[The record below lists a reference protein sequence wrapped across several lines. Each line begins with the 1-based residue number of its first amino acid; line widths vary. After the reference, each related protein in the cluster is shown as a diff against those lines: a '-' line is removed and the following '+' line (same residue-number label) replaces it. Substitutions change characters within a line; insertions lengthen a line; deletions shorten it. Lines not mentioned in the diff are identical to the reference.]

1 VYPGSNRVQ
10 SLFERLKP
18 KPKQEPTTDQVA
30 LVVGLG
36 TPGREYAQTRHN
48 IGFQI
53 VSQFAEKHGLGFS
66 RMQNQALVA
75 TGRIGNVRVVIA
87 KPQTWMN
94 DSGRAVGPLARFY
107 KVELTRLLIVYDDL
121 DRPSGSLRLRSE
133 GGHGGHNGMRS
144 IIARLGTL
152 EFARLR
158 VGIGRPPGRMDP
170 AAYVLQPFT
179 RDEEIVMNNAR
190 ARAVEATECFL
201 TEGIIAAMNKF
212 NVKTDE
218 QSGAE

>member
-1 VYPGSNRVQ
+1 MQ
-10 SLFERLKP
+10 SLFERLRP
-18 KPKQEPTTDQVA
+18 KPKQEPATGEAA
-30 LVVGLG
+30 LIVGLG
-36 TPGREYAQTRHN
+36 NPGREYAQTRHN

-53 VSQFAEKHGLGFS
+53 VSRLAEKHGLAFS
-66 RMQNQALVA
+66 RMQNEALVA
-75 TGRIGNVRVVIA
+75 TGRIGNVRVVLA

-144 IIARLGTL
+144 IIARLGTQ

-170 AAYVLQPFT
+170 AAYVLQPFA
-179 RDEEIVMNNAR
+179 RDEEIVMDTAR
-190 ARAVEATECFL
+190 DRAVEAIERFL
-201 TEGIIAAMNKF
+201 AEGIMTAMNKF
-212 NVKTDE
+212 NTRMDN
-218 QSGAE
+218 QAGAG